1 MIFPLATGRVRPLA
15 VTSAKRVGSLP
26 ELPTIAESGITG
38 YEMVTWFG
46 VLAPAGVPTPIV
58 TRLNTEI
65 VKVLRAPE
73 IVQRLTSDGAEV
85 VAGTSEAFEK
95 TLRAELERLGKM
107 VKATGAR
114 LD

>member
-1 MIFPLATGRVRPLA
+1 
-15 VTSAKRVGSLP
+15 
-26 ELPTIAESGITG
+26 
-38 YEMVTWFG
+38 MVTWFG
-46 VLAPAGVPTPIV
+46 VLAPAGVPKPIV

-73 IVQRLTSDGAEV
+73 IEQRLTSDGAEV

-95 TLRAELERLGKM
+95 TLRAELERLEKM
-107 VKATGAR
+107 VKASGAR